1 MQSACLLVLALF
13 LSFPTIAAAQTG
25 PFDADVG
32 LDPGHSRADVG
43 ASGGGV
49 REYEV
54 TLDLALRV
62 GELLQARGYS
72 VRLSRTDH
80 APLSAMAHPNTDE
93 RTRIEQEAR
102 IAAVGRV
109 RCYVSLHFNGHPSPA
124 QSGTETYYNRDNHG
138 EQSLRLADALQRHV
152 VDLLWQAGHPTV
164 DRGVLSDLRAG
175 KPYGHFFS
183 LRGPQPSVLVEGLFL
198 SNPTEAGLLREEKFR
213 QAIAEGYS
221 RGISEYLAGETL
233 AGLDSLDRSEGG
245 PNSRY
250 FTTIN
255 IASSTIPLDIFD

>member
-1 MQSACLLVLALF
+1 LSCPDLA
-13 LSFPTIAAAQTG
+13 SAQTA

-32 LDPGHSRADVG
+32 LDPGHSTADVG
-43 ASGGGV
+43 AAGGGV
-49 REYEV
+49 REYEA
-54 TLDLALRV
+54 TLDIALRV
-62 GELLQARGYS
+62 RPPLEARGYS
-72 VRLSRTDH
+72 VRLSRLDH
-80 APLSAMAHPNTDE
+80 SPLSAMTHPNTDE

-109 RCYVSLHFNGHPSPA
+109 RCYVSIHFNGHPSLA
-124 QSGTETYYNRDNHG
+124 LKGTETYYNPDNHG
-138 EQSLRLADALQRHV
+138 EQSYRLASALQRHV
-152 VDLLWQAGHPTV
+152 VDLLWQAGHPAA

-198 SNPTEAGLLREEKFR
+198 SNPTEAGLLRDEKFR

-221 RGISEYLAGETL
+221 RGISEYLGAET
-233 AGLDSLDRSEGG
+233 AVGAWPLDRSDGG

-250 FTTIN
+250 FSTIS
-255 IASSTIPLDIFD
+255 IASNTMPLDIFD